1 MFKVIESKEEFFA
14 AARAGLLWGNYQ
26 TEETYPSQWEALE
39 WRSFEASLL
48 YDIWDKAERERDTW
62 RTFDFAVLV
71 EDDDEEGDSPTACGE
86 GDG

>member
-26 TEETYPSQWEALE
+26 TEETYPSQWEAME
-39 WRSFEASLL
+39 WRSFAASLL
-48 YDIWDKAERERDTW
+48 YAIWDKAERERDPNTW

-71 EDDDEEGDSPTACGE
+71 EEDDYNGD
-86 GDG
+86 